1 MHQWTHAREPLPS
14 GRGTRYLISESSNP
28 LNFLRAIELLAT
40 DAGFRGF
47 MTHLLAETGYRAFRW
62 ETPPLDRTRTTRPF
76 EFVLIDDPGLER
88 NADSAV
94 FASYFT
100 GITSNDAV
108 AVVPNLGRTS
118 ELIVPRGIA
127 APSAY
132 PHFAAFLR
140 NAPETQVDVLWRCV
154 ADTVLR
160 SLSDAPLWLS
170 TAGAGVAWLHV
181 RVDRVPKYYTH
192 RPYAATAA

>member
-1 MHQWTHAREPLPS
+1 MHQWTYAREPLPS
-14 GRGTRYLISESSNP
+14 GRGTRYLISESSNA
-28 LNFLRAIELLAT
+28 LNFLRAIELLST

-47 MTHLLAETGYRAFRW
+47 MTHLLAQTTYRAFRW
-62 ETPPLDRTRTTRPF
+62 ETPALDRMRATRSF
-76 EFVLIDDPGLER
+76 EFVLMDDPGLER
-88 NADSAV
+88 KADPEV

-100 GITSNDAV
+100 DASGGAV

-118 ELIVPRGIA
+118 ELIVPRSIA

-140 NAPETQVDVLWRCV
+140 GAPETQVDALWRCV

-160 SLSDAPLWLS
+160 NLSDTPLWLS

-192 RPYAATAA
+192 RPYATTAR

>member
-14 GRGTRYLISESSNP
+14 GRGTRYLISESSNA
-28 LNFLRAIELLAT
+28 LDFLRAIELLAT
-40 DAGFRGF
+40 DGSFRSF
-47 MTHLLAETGYRAFRW
+47 MTRLLAESGYGAFRW
-62 ETPPLDRTRTTRPF
+62 ETPTLDRTRATRPF

-88 NADSAV
+88 KAEPDV
-94 FASYFT
+94 FASHFT
-100 GITSNDAV
+100 DAGNDVV

-118 ELIVPRGIA
+118 DLIVPRSIA

-140 NAPETQVDVLWRCV
+140 NAPETQVDALWRRV

-160 SLSDAPLWLS
+160 NLSDTPLWLS

-192 RPYAATAA
+192 RPYAATAG